1 MLTLLLALAAAFAP
15 DSPDSTFAVQVRARV
30 QQDSTAKVA
39 VAYWRLA
46 GDDSLFVH
54 DNWNFHAAST
64 MKVPVMIQLFRM
76 VDAGTLSLDQKI
88 TLKNEFTS
96 IVGGGKFA
104 LDSADDSDSSL
115 YHRVGQQVSVRD
127 LIFLMITKSSNLAT
141 NVLISTADPNKINAT
156 MRQLGAEHIRVLRGV
171 EDIAAYRAGLN
182 NTVTARGPA
191 VLMAA
196 IAQDR
201 AASAASCAEMRKIL
215 GAQEFKDEIPAG
227 LPAGTLV
234 AHKTGW
240 VDGVVLHDAA
250 IVYPTGG
257 TPYILVVLTGEIPE
271 TPHASKLIADIS
283 RLIWTH
289 ETTAM
294 ASK

>member
-1 MLTLLLALAAAFAP
+1 MLTLVLSLILALAPAS
-15 DSPDSTFAVQVRARV
+15 DSFDADVRARV

-39 VAYWRLA
+39 VAYWRL
-46 GDDSLFVH
+46 GGSDSLFVH

-88 TLKNEFTS
+88 TLKNQFVS
-96 IVGGGKFA
+96 IVGGGLYA
-104 LDSADDSDSSL
+104 LDMADDSDSSL
-115 YHRVGQQVSVRD
+115 YARVGQQVSVRE
-127 LIFLMITKSSNLAT
+127 LIFLMITRSSNLAT
-141 NVLISTADPNKINAT
+141 NVLISIANPANVNAT

-182 NTVTARGPA
+182 NTVTARGLA

-250 IVYPTGG
+250 IIYPTGG
-257 TPYILVVLTGEIPE
+257 TPYVLVVLTGEIPE
-271 TPHASKLIADIS
+271 TPHASRLIADIS
-283 RLIWTH
+283 RIVWTH
-289 ETTAM
+289 ETASV

>member
-1 MLTLLLALAAAFAP
+1 MLTLLLSLAAAVAP
-15 DSPDSTFAVQVRARV
+15 DSALGAQVRARI
-30 QQDSTAKVA
+30 QQDSAAKVA
-39 VAYWRLA
+39 VAYWRL
-46 GDDSLFVH
+46 GGNDSLFVH

-76 VDAGTLSLDQKI
+76 VDAGKLSLDQKI

-96 IVGGGKFA
+96 IVGGGTYA
-104 LDSADDSDSSL
+104 LSMADDSDSSL
-115 YHRVGQQVSVRD
+115 YARVGQQVSVRD

-141 NVLISTADPNKINAT
+141 NVLISTADPVKINAT

-182 NTVTARGPA
+182 NTVTARGLA

-250 IVYPTGG
+250 IIYPTGG
-257 TPYILVVLTGEIPE
+257 TPYVLVVLTGEIPE

-283 RLIWTH
+283 RLVWTH
-289 ETTAM
+289 ETSAM
-294 ASK
+294 ASR

>member
-15 DSPDSTFAVQVRARV
+15 ATPDTSLAAQVRARM
-30 QQDSTAKVA
+30 QEDSAAKVA
-39 VAYWRLA
+39 VAYWRLGA
-46 GDDSLFVH
+46 DDSLFVH

-88 TLKNEFTS
+88 TLKNQFTS
-96 IVGGGKFA
+96 IVGGGTYA
-104 LDSADDSDSSL
+104 LDMADDSDSSL
-115 YHRVGQQVSVRD
+115 YARVGQPVSIRE
-127 LIFLMITKSSNLAT
+127 LIFLMITRSSNLAT
-141 NVLISTADPNKINAT
+141 NVLITTADPAKINAT

-182 NTVTARGPA
+182 NTVTARGLA

-201 AASAASCAEMRKIL
+201 AASAASCAEMRRIL
-215 GAQEFKDEIPAG
+215 SAQEFKDEIPAG
-227 LPAGTLV
+227 LPAGTVV

-240 VDGVVLHDAA
+240 VDGLVLHDAA
-250 IVYPTGG
+250 IVYPSGG
-257 TPYILVVLTGEIPE
+257 SPYVLVVLTGEIPE

-283 RLIWTH
+283 RLVWGH
-289 ETTAM
+289 ETSPA

>member
-15 DSPDSTFAVQVRARV
+15 GSPDSTFAAQVRARV

-96 IVGGGKFA
+96 IVGGGKYA
-104 LDSADDSDSSL
+104 LDMADDSDSSL
-115 YHRVGQQVSVRD
+115 YQRVGQQVSVRD

-182 NTVTARGPA
+182 NTVTARGLA

-234 AHKTGW
+234 AHTTGW

-257 TPYILVVLTGEIPE
+257 TPYVLVVLTGEIQE

-289 ETTAM
+289 ETTSM

>member
-1 MLTLLLALAAAFAP
+1 MLTLLLALAAALAP
-15 DSPDSTFAVQVRARV
+15 ASPDSTFDAQVRARV

-76 VDAGTLSLDQKI
+76 VDAGTLSLDKTI

-96 IVGGGKFA
+96 IVGGGKYA
-104 LDSADDSDSSL
+104 LDMADDSDSSL
-115 YHRVGQQVSVRD
+115 YQRVGQQVSVRD

-182 NTVTARGPA
+182 NTVTARGLA
-191 VLMAA
+191 VLMGA

-257 TPYILVVLTGEIPE
+257 TPYVLVVLTGEIQE